1 MSLPQSLTGSA
12 HFKMNATSSGKPWGF
27 PGGTV
32 VESTGW
38 MQEKP
43 WETGVGKVM
52 PTPTRTPKDVYL
64 LI

>member
-12 HFKMNATSSGKPWGF
+12 HFKMNTTSSGKPWGF

-32 VESTGW
+32 VEPTCR

-52 PTPTRTPKDVYL
+52 PTPTHKDVY
-64 LI
+64 ISI